1 LGVSDQ
7 LQLPAGVPVF
17 DLPVFSR
24 AGGDAV
30 RGVGSRGG
38 MAAVAAGGGG
48 RGALLLYL
56 SHAFAFAA

>member
-1 LGVSDQ
+1 LTYLFS
-7 LQLPAGVPVF
+7 AGLAVMLF
-17 DLPVFSR
+17 
-24 AGGDAV
+24 AGWVA
-30 RGVGSRGG
+30 RGG